1 MIGIVNHR
9 ALCSAD
15 AFVTAHSRS
24 APSPSDRTAMPIP
37 RPIFPRMVMDGMQ
50 GTMRWLTS
58 GRNTIRLKVLI
69 IGYTFGK
76 TMLFVCAASVRV
88 VFIRSISKVVHYRKR
103 K

>member
-9 ALCSAD
+9 ALCSDD

-69 IGYTFGK
+69 TQYTFGK
-76 TMLFVCAASVRV
+76 IMLFVCVASVRV
-88 VFIRSISKVVHYRKR
+88 VVIRSISKVFHYRKR